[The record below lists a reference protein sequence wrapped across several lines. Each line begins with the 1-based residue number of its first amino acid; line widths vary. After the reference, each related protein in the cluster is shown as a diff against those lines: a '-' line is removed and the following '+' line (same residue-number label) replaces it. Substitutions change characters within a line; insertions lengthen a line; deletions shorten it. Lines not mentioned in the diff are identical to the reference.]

1 MFRPRIIAMGVLAAA
16 LAMFATSPAA
26 SAHDSLISSSPEEQQ
41 RLETAP
47 TEVSLRFTAE
57 VLPIGAAVIVSDAAD
72 RDWVSGEVVLVGDTV
87 TAPLAAGMPDAGYEL
102 RWRVVSSDGHPI
114 SGLIPFTVGD
124 GELVVRPADGSGDTS
139 ANGNSA
145 NGNSANGS
153 DSSANSADDD
163 AHGQLTDAGSA
174 EPGGIPR
181 VVWLGAGGAVIAL
194 AIAALI
200 AFIRRRARAGE
211 AAGSPATPEA
221 EAGIDPVAEA
231 AAAGTA
237 ADSQHS
243 RDDASSGQHS
253 L

>member
-124 GELVVRPADGSGDTS
+124 GELIVRPADGSGDTS

-211 AAGSPATPEA
+211 AAGSPAAPEA
-221 EAGIDPVAEA
+221 GAGIDPVAEA